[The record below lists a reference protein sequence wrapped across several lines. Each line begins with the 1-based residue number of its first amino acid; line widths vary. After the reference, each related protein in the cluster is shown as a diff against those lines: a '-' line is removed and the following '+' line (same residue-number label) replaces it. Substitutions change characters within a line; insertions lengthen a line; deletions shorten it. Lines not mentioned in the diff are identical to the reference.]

1 MSKFKAVAGSLALLA
16 LAAGTTSAFQMQME
30 TADMNGP
37 AATLE
42 DTGSELII
50 TTVGVPLPAMAMGE
64 DGDHGGHQG
73 TFPPVAELEIPMHA
87 YLRGFD
93 YEIIDGDGNVLS
105 SQILHHFNIIDPDH
119 KELFLPISQRLLAA
133 GTETGGQ
140 TMPRLLFGVPVYVG
154 QRMVLTTMLH
164 NPTGVAHDEVS
175 LRIKLKYTPVG
186 RPWPLW
192 EVYPYQ
198 IDVAFPAGDKSFDL
212 PPGES
217 SKSWEGSPSQEGRL
231 IVVGSHLHELA
242 THITLEN
249 VTTGE
254 MLWTGYPVTD
264 EEGNLGGVTIGHLYR
279 KLGVKIFTDNVYR
292 ATVFYDNTTGDTL
305 TDGGMGVVA
314 GVFMPTKGGPW
325 PRADVNNPLYALD
338 WQHYM
343 REVRG
348 KYDVI
353 SEGGGIVVEGEEHG
367 DHGDQPA
374 VADTAHTGH

>member
-1 MSKFKAVAGSLALLA
+1 MSNLKTVAGSLALLV
-16 LAAGTTSAFQMQME
+16 LAVGTTSAFQMQM
-30 TADMNGP
+30 DMGNSGGP
-37 AATLE
+37 GATVE

-50 TTVGVPLPAMAMGE
+50 TTDPVPLPAMAME
-64 DGDHGGHQG
+64 EEGDHGGHDG
-73 TFPPVAELEIPMHA
+73 TFPPVATLEIPVHA

-93 YEIIDGDGNVLS
+93 YEILDGDGNVLPRE
-105 SQILHHFNIIDPDH
+105 ILHHFNVIDPDH

-154 QRMVLTTMLH
+154 QRVVLTTMLH
-164 NPTGVAHDEVS
+164 NPTGVAHDKVS

-217 SKSWEGSPSQEGRL
+217 SKSWEGSPSQEGKL

-249 VTTGE
+249 VTTGDT
-254 MLWTGYPVTD
+254 LWTGYPVTD

-279 KLGVKIFTDNVYR
+279 KLGVKIFTDHVYR
-292 ATVFYDNTTGDTL
+292 ATVFYNNTTGKTL
-305 TDGGMGVVA
+305 ADGGMGVVA
-314 GVFMPTKGGPW
+314 GVFMPTKGGAW
-325 PRADVNNPLYALD
+325 PRADVTDPLYALD
-338 WQHYM
+338 SQHYM

-348 KYDVI
+348 KYDII
-353 SEGGGIVVEGEEHG
+353 SEGGGIVMEGD
-367 DHGDQPA
+367 DHSAHNMPP
-374 VADTAHTGH
+374 ADTTQAAHH

>member
-1 MSKFKAVAGSLALLA
+1 MTRSKIVAVSLALLA

-30 TADMNGP
+30 MTGMDGP
-37 AATLE
+37 AATVE

-50 TTVGVPLPAMAMGE
+50 TTAGVPLPVMAMEEGGE
-64 DGDHGGHQG
+64 HGGHDG
-73 TFPPVAELEIPMHA
+73 TFPPVATLEIPVHA

-93 YEIIDGDGNVLS
+93 YEVIDGDGNVLS
-105 SQILHHFNIIDPDH
+105 PQILHHFNIIDPDH

-133 GTETGGQ
+133 GMETGGQ

-212 PPGES
+212 PPGKS
-217 SKSWEGSPSQEGRL
+217 SKSWEGSPSQEGKL

-254 MLWTGYPVTD
+254 TIWTGYPVTD

-292 ATVFYDNTTGDTL
+292 ATVYYDNTTGNTL
-305 TDGGMGVVA
+305 AEGGMGVVA

-325 PRADVNNPLYALD
+325 PRADVSNPLYALD
-338 WQHYM
+338 SQHYM
-343 REVRG
+343 RQVRG
-348 KYDVI
+348 NYDVI
-353 SEGGGIVVEGEEHG
+353 SEGGGIVVEGE
-367 DHGDQPA
+367 DHGAHATPQA
-374 VADTAHTGH
+374 ADTAHTGHD